1 MTGFTEDLFV
11 SFVMWAEKVLLREPD
26 QEAFVRRALTG
37 TMLTSAEVESC
48 MNAGLMQI
56 PESVAPI
63 LKDYVKGGAK

>member
-37 TMLTSAEVESC
+37 TKLTSAEVESC

-63 LKDYVKGGAK
+63 LKDYVKGGQK